1 MPDLPTPGDAAPPF
15 AGPTAD
21 GNTVRLA
28 DYAGRTLLLYFYPK
42 DDTPGCT
49 KQACNLRDGLSTLG
63 QHGISIVGVSPDS
76 ADAHGR
82 FAAKYDLPF
91 PLLADPDHEILNAYG
106 VWGERS
112 LYGKTV
118 VGVKRTSFL
127 IDGEGT
133 VRHVFKRPK
142 TADHTAEVLKKA
154 VALGVGGSEQASA

>member
-1 MPDLPTPGDAAPPF
+1 MSDMPAPGDAAPSF

-21 GNTVRLA
+21 GETVRLA
-28 DYAGRTLLLYFYPK
+28 DYAGRRLLLYFYPK

-49 KQACNLRDGLSTLG
+49 KQACNLRDGLGELEA
-63 QHGISIVGVSPDS
+63 QGIAVVGVSPDTT
-76 ADAHGR
+76 AAHGR
-82 FAAKYDLPF
+82 FAEKHGLPF
-91 PLLADPDHEILNAYG
+91 PLLADPEREILNAYG

-127 IDGEGT
+127 IDGDGV

-142 TADHTAEVLKKA
+142 TADHTQEVLKKA
-154 VALGVGGSEQASA
+154 AALGMIEEAAA